1 MKQLPEHVKP
11 YKKTPEFTQATVPKG
26 LLNDH
31 QTKDGVWAQIII
43 VEGVLKYTISEP
55 DLETIMLDK
64 ETRGVIE
71 PQVLHRIAPVGDV
84 RFFIEFSR

>member
-31 QTKDGVWAQIII
+31 QTKDGVWAKIII

-55 DLETIMLDK
+55 DIETIMLDK

-71 PQVLHRIAPVGDV
+71 PQVLHHIAPVGNV